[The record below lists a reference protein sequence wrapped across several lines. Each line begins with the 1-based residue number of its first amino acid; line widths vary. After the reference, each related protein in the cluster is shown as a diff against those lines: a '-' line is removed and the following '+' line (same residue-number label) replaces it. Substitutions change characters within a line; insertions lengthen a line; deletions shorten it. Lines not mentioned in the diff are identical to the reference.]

1 MVQVPPSLSLSLLP
15 LFLIL
20 SRTSTQHGAAIVT
33 PTTMNAV
40 QYDKYGGGAEG
51 LKVRM
56 RDQLFTMFS
65 CSLMKLCR

>member
-1 MVQVPPSLSLSLLP
+1 
-15 LFLIL
+15 
-20 SRTSTQHGAAIVT
+20 
-33 PTTMNAV
+33 MNAV